1 MEGESAQKIAET
13 NSHYKFFWKRDDSV
27 SRGVGVLIAEKCID
41 NVISVVRH
49 STRLIMLRLLC
60 GKSIINFAC
69 VYAPQPGLFVDEK
82 DCFYEQQL
90 FSVAPSETLVILV
103 TLMFML
109 VSKAKI
115 AVGIMVGWLW
125 NKESGRNE
133 NTRSL
138 CCY

>member
-41 NVISVVRH
+41 NVILVVRH

-60 GKSIINFAC
+60 GKSIINFVC

-82 DCFYEQQL
+82 DCFYEQ
-90 FSVAPSETLVILV
+90 
-103 TLMFML
+103 
-109 VSKAKI
+109 
-115 AVGIMVGWLW
+115 
-125 NKESGRNE
+125 SGRNE